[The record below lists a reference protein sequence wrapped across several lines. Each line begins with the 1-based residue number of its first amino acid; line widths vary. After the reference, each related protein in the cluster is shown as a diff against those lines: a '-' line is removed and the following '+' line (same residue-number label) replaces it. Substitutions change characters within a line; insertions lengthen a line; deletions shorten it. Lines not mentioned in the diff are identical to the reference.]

1 MEILSSIALGLVIF
15 GGIGILYVC
24 IIEFIRSIIAFF
36 EEKKKRVAAETLKV
50 IKETN
55 ELVDS
60 YETTNNI
67 ITTIDFILDK
77 EIGLRIYWISIDN
90 GPYNITKLD
99 KDIKDIADTVF
110 KALNTAVI
118 SKYANDYLVNTD
130 YIMSYI
136 TRQTTMKFSSAVTDF
151 NRARIAQ
158 QIGGSK

>member
-1 MEILSSIALGLVIF
+1 MKVLISIILGLAIVIAYSYI
-15 GGIGILYVC
+15 IG
-24 IIEFIRSIIAFF
+24 FIRSITVFF
-36 EEKKKRVAAETLKV
+36 EEKKKKVAAETLKV

-77 EIGLRIYWISIDN
+77 EIGLRIYRISIDK

-110 KALNTAVI
+110 KALNSAVI
-118 SKYANDYLVNTD
+118 AKYANEYLINTD

-151 NRARIAQ
+151 NRAKIAQ
-158 QIGGSK
+158 QIGGPK

>member
-1 MEILSSIALGLVIF
+1 MEILSSIALELVIF
-15 GGIGILYVC
+15 GGIGIVYIC

-60 YETTNNI
+60 YEVTNNI

-110 KALNTAVI
+110 KALNTVVI
-118 SKYANDYLVNTD
+118 SKYANEYLVNTD

>member
-1 MEILSSIALGLVIF
+1 MKVLISIILGLAIVIA
-15 GGIGILYVC
+15 YSC
-24 IIEFIRSIIAFF
+24 IIGFIRSITVFF

-60 YETTNNI
+60 YEATNNI

-110 KALNTAVI
+110 KALNTVVI
-118 SKYANDYLVNTD
+118 SKYANEYLVNTD

>member
-1 MEILSSIALGLVIF
+1 MKVLISIILGLAIVIAYSYI
-15 GGIGILYVC
+15 IG
-24 IIEFIRSIIAFF
+24 FIRSITVFF
-36 EEKKKRVAAETLKV
+36 EEKKKKVAAETLKV

-77 EIGLRIYWISIDN
+77 EIGLRIYRISIDK

-110 KALNTAVI
+110 KALNSAVI
-118 SKYANDYLVNTD
+118 AKYVNEYLINTD

-158 QIGGSK
+158 QIGGPK

>member
-1 MEILSSIALGLVIF
+1 MKVLISIILGLAIVIT
-15 GGIGILYVC
+15 YSC
-24 IIEFIRSIIAFF
+24 IIGFIRSITVFF
-36 EEKKKRVAAETLKV
+36 EEKKKKVAAETLKV

-77 EIGLRIYWISIDN
+77 EIGLRIYRISIDK

-110 KALNTAVI
+110 KALNSAVI
-118 SKYANDYLVNTD
+118 AKYANEYLINTD

-136 TRQTTMKFSSAVTDF
+136 TRQTTMKFSSDVTDF

>member
-1 MEILSSIALGLVIF
+1 MKVLISIILGPAIIIAYSCSIG
-15 GGIGILYVC
+15 
-24 IIEFIRSIIAFF
+24 FIRSITVFF
-36 EEKKKRVAAETLKV
+36 EEKKKKVAAETLKV

-77 EIGLRIYWISIDN
+77 EIGLRIYRISIDK

-110 KALNTAVI
+110 KALNSAVI
-118 SKYANDYLVNTD
+118 AKYANEYLINTD

>member
-1 MEILSSIALGLVIF
+1 MKVLISIILGLAIVIAYSYI
-15 GGIGILYVC
+15 IG
-24 IIEFIRSIIAFF
+24 FIRSITVFF
-36 EEKKKRVAAETLKV
+36 EEKKKKVAAETLKV

-77 EIGLRIYWISIDN
+77 EIGLRIYRISIDK

-110 KALNTAVI
+110 KALNSAVI
-118 SKYANDYLVNTD
+118 AKYANEYLINTD

>member
-1 MEILSSIALGLVIF
+1 MKVLISIILGLAIVIAYSYI
-15 GGIGILYVC
+15 IG
-24 IIEFIRSIIAFF
+24 FIRSITVFF
-36 EEKKKRVAAETLKV
+36 EEKKKKVAAETLKV

-77 EIGLRIYWISIDN
+77 EIGLRIYRISIDK

-110 KALNTAVI
+110 KALNSAVI
-118 SKYANDYLVNTD
+118 AKYANEYLINTD

-151 NRARIAQ
+151 NRARITQ
-158 QIGGSK
+158 QIGGPK

>member
-1 MEILSSIALGLVIF
+1 MKVLSSVALGLVIF
-15 GGIGILYVC
+15 GIVIAYTC
-24 IIEFIRSIIAFF
+24 IIELIRSIVSFF
-36 EEKKKRVAAETLKV
+36 EEKKKKAAAETLKV

-60 YETTNNI
+60 YEATNNI

-118 SKYANDYLVNTD
+118 SKYANEYLVNTD

>member
-1 MEILSSIALGLVIF
+1 MKVLISIILGVAIVIAYSYI
-15 GGIGILYVC
+15 IG
-24 IIEFIRSIIAFF
+24 FIRSITVFF
-36 EEKKKRVAAETLKV
+36 EEKKKKVAAETLKV

-77 EIGLRIYWISIDN
+77 EIGLRIYRISIDK

-110 KALNTAVI
+110 KALNNAVI
-118 SKYANDYLVNTD
+118 AKYANEYLINTD

-158 QIGGSK
+158 QIGGPK

>member
-1 MEILSSIALGLVIF
+1 MKVLISIILGLAIVIAYSYI
-15 GGIGILYVC
+15 IG
-24 IIEFIRSIIAFF
+24 FIRSITVFF
-36 EEKKKRVAAETLKV
+36 EEKKKKIAAETLKV

-77 EIGLRIYWISIDN
+77 EIGLRIYRISIDK

-110 KALNTAVI
+110 KALNSAVI
-118 SKYANDYLVNTD
+118 AKYANEYLINTD

-158 QIGGSK
+158 QIGGPK

>member
-1 MEILSSIALGLVIF
+1 MKVLISIILGLAIVIA
-15 GGIGILYVC
+15 YSC
-24 IIEFIRSIIAFF
+24 IIGFIRSITVFF
-36 EEKKKRVAAETLKV
+36 EEKKKKVAAETLKV

-60 YETTNNI
+60 YETTNSI

-77 EIGLRIYWISIDN
+77 EIGLRIYWISIDK

-110 KALNTAVI
+110 KALNSAVI
-118 SKYANDYLVNTD
+118 AKYANEYLINTD

>member
-1 MEILSSIALGLVIF
+1 MKVLISIILGLAIVIA
-15 GGIGILYVC
+15 YSC
-24 IIEFIRSIIAFF
+24 IIGFIRSITVFF
-36 EEKKKRVAAETLKV
+36 EEKKKKVAAETLKV

-77 EIGLRIYWISIDN
+77 EIGLRIYWISIDK

-118 SKYANDYLVNTD
+118 SKYANDYRVNTD

>member
-1 MEILSSIALGLVIF
+1 MKVLISIILGLAIVIA
-15 GGIGILYVC
+15 YSC
-24 IIEFIRSIIAFF
+24 IIGFIRSITVFF
-36 EEKKKRVAAETLKV
+36 EEKKKKAAAETLKV

-77 EIGLRIYWISIDN
+77 EIGLRIYRISIDK

-110 KALNTAVI
+110 KALNSAVI
-118 SKYANDYLVNTD
+118 AKYANEYLINTD

>member
-1 MEILSSIALGLVIF
+1 MKVLISIILGLAIVIA
-15 GGIGILYVC
+15 YSC
-24 IIEFIRSIIAFF
+24 IIGFIRSITVFF
-36 EEKKKRVAAETLKV
+36 EEKKKKVAAETLKV

-55 ELVDS
+55 ELVDA

-77 EIGLRIYWISIDN
+77 EIGLRIYRISIDK

-110 KALNTAVI
+110 KALNSAVI
-118 SKYANDYLVNTD
+118 AKYANEYLINTD

-136 TRQTTMKFSSAVTDF
+136 TRQTTRKFSSAVTDF

>member
-1 MEILSSIALGLVIF
+1 MKVLISIILGLAIVIA
-15 GGIGILYVC
+15 YSC
-24 IIEFIRSIIAFF
+24 IIGFIRSITVFF
-36 EEKKKRVAAETLKV
+36 EEKKKKVAAETLKV

-77 EIGLRIYWISIDN
+77 EIGLRIYRISIDK

-110 KALNTAVI
+110 KALNSAVI
-118 SKYANDYLVNTD
+118 AKYANEYLINTD

>member
-1 MEILSSIALGLVIF
+1 MKVLISVILGLAIVIA
-15 GGIGILYVC
+15 YSC
-24 IIEFIRSIIAFF
+24 IIGFIRSITAFF

-77 EIGLRIYWISIDN
+77 EIGLRIYRISIDK

-110 KALNTAVI
+110 KALNGAVI
-118 SKYANDYLVNTD
+118 AKYANEYLVNTD

>member
-1 MEILSSIALGLVIF
+1 MKVLISIILGLAIVIA
-15 GGIGILYVC
+15 YSC
-24 IIEFIRSIIAFF
+24 IIGFIRSITVFF
-36 EEKKKRVAAETLKV
+36 EEKKKKVAAETLKV

-77 EIGLRIYWISIDN
+77 EIGLRIYWISIDK

-110 KALNTAVI
+110 KALNSAVI
-118 SKYANDYLVNTD
+118 AKYANEYLINTD

>member
-1 MEILSSIALGLVIF
+1 MKVLISIILGLAIVIT
-15 GGIGILYVC
+15 YSC
-24 IIEFIRSIIAFF
+24 IIGFIRSITVFF
-36 EEKKKRVAAETLKV
+36 EEKKKKVAAETLKV

-77 EIGLRIYWISIDN
+77 EIGLRIYRISIDK

-110 KALNTAVI
+110 KALNSAVI
-118 SKYANDYLVNTD
+118 AKYANEYLINTD

>member
-1 MEILSSIALGLVIF
+1 MKVLISIILGLAIVIA
-15 GGIGILYVC
+15 YSC
-24 IIEFIRSIIAFF
+24 IIGFIRSITVFF
-36 EEKKKRVAAETLKV
+36 EEKKKKVAAETLKV

-77 EIGLRIYWISIDN
+77 EIGLRIYRISIDK

-110 KALNTAVI
+110 KALNSAVI
-118 SKYANDYLVNTD
+118 AKYANEYLINTD

-158 QIGGSK
+158 QISGSK

>member
-1 MEILSSIALGLVIF
+1 MKVLISIILGAAIVIA
-15 GGIGILYVC
+15 YSC
-24 IIEFIRSIIAFF
+24 IIGFIRSITVFF
-36 EEKKKRVAAETLKV
+36 EEKKKKVAAETLKV

-60 YETTNNI
+60 YETTNSI

-77 EIGLRIYWISIDN
+77 EIGLRIYRISIDT

-110 KALNTAVI
+110 KALNSAVI
-118 SKYANDYLVNTD
+118 AKYANEYLINTD

>member
-1 MEILSSIALGLVIF
+1 MKVLISIILGPAIVIA
-15 GGIGILYVC
+15 YSC
-24 IIEFIRSIIAFF
+24 IILFIRSITVFF
-36 EEKKKRVAAETLKV
+36 EEKKKKVAAETLKV

-77 EIGLRIYWISIDN
+77 EIGLRIYRISIDK

-110 KALNTAVI
+110 KALNSAVI
-118 SKYANDYLVNTD
+118 AKYVNEYLINTD

-158 QIGGSK
+158 QIGGPK

>member
-1 MEILSSIALGLVIF
+1 MKVLISIILGLAIVIAYSYI
-15 GGIGILYVC
+15 IG
-24 IIEFIRSIIAFF
+24 FIRSITVFF
-36 EEKKKRVAAETLKV
+36 EEKKKKVAAETLKV

-77 EIGLRIYWISIDN
+77 EIGLRIYRISIDK

-110 KALNTAVI
+110 KALNSAVI
-118 SKYANDYLVNTD
+118 AKYANEYLINTD

-158 QIGGSK
+158 QIGGPK

>member
-1 MEILSSIALGLVIF
+1 MKVLSSVTLGLVIF
-15 GGIGILYVC
+15 GIVIAYTC
-24 IIEFIRSIIAFF
+24 IIELIRSIVSFF

-60 YETTNNI
+60 YEATNNI

-110 KALNTAVI
+110 KALNTVVI
-118 SKYANDYLVNTD
+118 SKYANEYLVNTD